1 MDDEI
6 LEEFIN
12 ESMDALDELEPIV
25 VKLSPDGDNADA
37 LGAVFRHLHSIKG
50 TASFVNLPVLT
61 RIAHAAENLLDELR
75 HNTLQVT
82 PHRVDLL
89 CEAIDIIRA
98 ALGDLNAR
106 RGESVYEVR
115 ADTLAE
121 KLDFETKRPSKPG
134 RRIQT
139 DAQPSSNLQASA
151 PSVIGRS
158 SPLEEPSPMT
168 QSAAHAESRRSGE
181 SSINGALMMPD
192 LLEKFCT
199 ESEEQISSIELTLL
213 AWEQEQADDEMIAE
227 AFRAMHS
234 FKGNCG
240 IMGLG
245 DMETITH
252 NLETTF
258 SEWSKGTSQPNPT
271 QITAIL
277 SVLDILRRA
286 LNLLPEGGGHIPQKD
301 KLLDALNVTASQA
314 PPAFDQEPER
324 KPFATRP
331 PEKSPRA
338 TKNDSTNETSGQ
350 ERASSSIRVDT
361 RKLDELMNLVGELII
376 AETTVTHNPDL
387 EGHDFENFQKAALN
401 LNRITRQLQ
410 DVTMQARMVPIET
423 TFRKMIRLVR
433 DVAGKQGKK
442 VILVTSGE
450 ETEVDKSV
458 VETIADPL
466 VHLIRNGIDHGLED
480 AAGRQSS
487 GKSGS
492 GQLKLHAQHQGGEVW
507 ISITDDGRGIDPEG
521 VLKSAI
527 KKGVADPERSYSRD
541 EILQM
546 IFAPGFSTAAEVT
559 DISGRGVGMDVV
571 KRNIER
577 VNGRIDIDTELGR
590 GTTFTMRI
598 PLTLAIIEG
607 MLVRV
612 GGSFYTIPLLSIRE
626 SVKASRE
633 NLTIMSDGQEMLKLR
648 ERHYPITKLSD
659 LSGGNTT
666 QDLSQGILVL
676 VESEANVA
684 CILVDEVVGQRQT
697 VIKPLPE
704 YLRNLRSL
712 GGCSI
717 LHNGDI
723 SLILDID
730 ALVRSSQKQA
740 AA

>member
-1 MDDEI
+1 
-6 LEEFIN
+6 
-12 ESMDALDELEPIV
+12 
-25 VKLSPDGDNADA
+25 
-37 LGAVFRHLHSIKG
+37 
-50 TASFVNLPVLT
+50 
-61 RIAHAAENLLDELR
+61 
-75 HNTLQVT
+75 
-82 PHRVDLL
+82 
-89 CEAIDIIRA
+89 
-98 ALGDLNAR
+98 
-106 RGESVYEVR
+106 
-115 ADTLAE
+115 
-121 KLDFETKRPSKPG
+121 
-134 RRIQT
+134 
-139 DAQPSSNLQASA
+139 
-151 PSVIGRS
+151 
-158 SPLEEPSPMT
+158 
-168 QSAAHAESRRSGE
+168 
-181 SSINGALMMPD
+181 MMPD

-213 AWEQEQADDEMIAE
+213 AWEQEQADAEMIAE

-245 DMETITH
+245 DMEKITH

-258 SEWSKGTSQPNPT
+258 SEWSQGTSQPNPA

-286 LNLLPEGGGHIPQKD
+286 LNLLPEGGGHIPQKE
-301 KLLDALNVTASQA
+301 KLLAALNVTASQA
-314 PPAFDQEPER
+314 PPAFEEEQE
-324 KPFATRP
+324 
-331 PEKSPRA
+331 EKLVASCPAEKQPSPQRA
-338 TKNDSTNETSGQ
+338 TKDITNEQGGQ

-442 VILVTSGE
+442 VNLVTSGE

-487 GKSGS
+487 GKASSGL
-492 GQLKLHAQHQGGEVW
+492 LKLHAHHQGGEVW
-507 ISITDDGRGIDPEG
+507 ISITDDGRGIDPES

-546 IFAPGFSTAAEVT
+546 IFAPGFSTAAQVT

-590 GTTFTMRI
+590 GTTFTLRI